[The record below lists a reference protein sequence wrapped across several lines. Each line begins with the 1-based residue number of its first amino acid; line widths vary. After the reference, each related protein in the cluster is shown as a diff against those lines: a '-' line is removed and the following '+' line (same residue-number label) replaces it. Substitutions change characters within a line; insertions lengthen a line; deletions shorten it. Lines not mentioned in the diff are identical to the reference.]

1 MAVKSLCCS
10 VYLNNEIIVP
20 SNIIVVPISSSF
32 ADILEILKKDFPNKD
47 FSGELV
53 DVTVYDKLK
62 LEKFT
67 VKPSVSFES
76 VLEIVEVKHSHF
88 FLKKTIVGNDEDV
101 VVKSSSINA
110 FKLMMGNVET
120 KGRKKL
126 EPIPESDRLTH
137 RQKLFNKVLKDGD
150 YLINRGFRQQDG
162 VKQLALLVGVLF
174 NLDHKQ
180 ARIIEAGNER
190 ADVKSFPKRLVV
202 LKLK

>member
-137 RQKLFNKVLKDGD
+137 RQKLFNKVLKDG
-150 YLINRGFRQQDG
+150 
-162 VKQLALLVGVLF
+162 
-174 NLDHKQ
+174 
-180 ARIIEAGNER
+180 E
-190 ADVKSFPKRLVV
+190 
-202 LKLK
+202 